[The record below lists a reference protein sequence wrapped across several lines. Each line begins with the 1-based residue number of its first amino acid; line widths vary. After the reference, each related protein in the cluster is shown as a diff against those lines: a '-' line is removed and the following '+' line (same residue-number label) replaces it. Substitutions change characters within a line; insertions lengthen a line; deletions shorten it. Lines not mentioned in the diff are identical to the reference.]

1 MNFQNDKYTLRFAEE
16 SDEAGIADIFE
27 SGGFSG
33 KISVQ
38 FLRAPHPLASF
49 RTDGD
54 DAKIIV
60 VVDNENRRMAAVAGA
75 IIRMEYVKGRPK
87 KCAYLTGLKIHP
99 DYQGK
104 LYFIAKAYE
113 FLHQSIADCEVC
125 YTTILDENRKAI
137 RLLEKHHKNMPL
149 YQYIGHYTTYCF
161 HGGKAL
167 VEVETDKM
175 DGFEE
180 LMHTHFSE
188 RNLTPVDYCCP
199 GFGKTT
205 FYSVREEGEI
215 TACCFVGNQ
224 QEHKQYRMCSYGGIY
239 KMLSHLPTRLFG
251 YPEFPKSG
259 SDIDYG
265 VVSYL
270 YIKDNNKKRCSD
282 FLRSVA
288 AKTDVKLLI
297 WGAFESNPL
306 CDALN
311 DMKTIRYGSRLYA
324 VTWDRKVEIA
334 GEIGMEAALL

>member
-16 SDEAGIADIFE
+16 SDEAGIAEIFE
-27 SGGFSG
+27 SGGFDG
-33 KISVQ
+33 KISVK
-38 FLRAPHPLASF
+38 FLRRPHPLASF
-49 RTDGD
+49 RADGD
-54 DAKIIV
+54 DAKVIV

-75 IIRMEYVKGRPK
+75 IVRMEYVNEKPQ

-99 DYQGK
+99 DYQRK
-104 LYFIAKAYE
+104 LFFIARAYE
-113 FLHQSIADCEVC
+113 FLHEEIADCEFC
-125 YTTILDENRKAI
+125 YTTILDENINAI

-149 YQYIGHYTTYCF
+149 YEYIGHYTTYCF
-161 HGGKAL
+161 YGAKA
-167 VEVETDKM
+167 VADVETDRM

-180 LMHTHFSE
+180 LMHTHFSKQ
-188 RNLTPVDYCCP
+188 NLTPVDYRCP
-199 GFGKTT
+199 GFGRTT
-205 FYSVREEGEI
+205 FYSMREGGEI

-224 QEHKQYRMCSYGGIY
+224 QEHKQYQMCSYGGIF
-239 KMLSHLPTRLFG
+239 KVLSHLPTRLFG

-259 SDIDYG
+259 SEIPYG

-270 YIKDNNKKRCSD
+270 YIRDNDKKRCAD

-288 AKTDVKLLI
+288 AKTDARLLI

-324 VTWDRKVEIA
+324 VTWDGGTEI
-334 GEIGMEAALL
+334 GGRIGMEAALL